1 MRYDRHGF
9 PIPAEFEPPVPDDQ
23 SDLSGPSR
31 LSTAGQPRAGRRQ
44 ARPGR
49 GKRIFLLAVL
59 LGLVVPA
66 IAGPAV
72 MPTVRQAVVQ
82 WSLER
87 AIMREGRG
95 AVGAAIGD
103 VTRAIDWAGRSLE
116 NDPQW
121 KSSLLCWRAML
132 KIENRDTGGGLAD
145 ADLAASVAPTAI
157 QPLRIR
163 ALANV
168 ILGDADAALAAAEAA
183 SRLAGPVDPEALN
196 HLAYIRALVGRD
208 LEVALADIETA
219 LAGDEGGSPERL
231 DTRGYILHLLG
242 RQQEAIDDLN
252 LAIEAAQEERRRL
265 VLLSGHVT
273 RGELDYRL
281 RSADQALAVMHH
293 HRGLACKALGL
304 LGQAEQD
311 LTVAEQK
318 GFDPSRGVF

>member
-9 PIPAEFEPPVPDDQ
+9 PIPAEFDLPAAADEIPAPP
-23 SDLSGPSR
+23 
-31 LSTAGQPRAGRRQ
+31 RRE
-44 ARPGR
+44 ARRPNRRPGA

-95 AVGAAIGD
+95 ALAAAIGD
-103 VTRAIDWAGRSLE
+103 VSRAIDWAGRPLDD
-116 NDPQW
+116 DPQW

-132 KIENRDTGGGLAD
+132 KIENRDASGGLAD
-145 ADLAASVAPTAI
+145 ANLAASVAPTAI

-168 ILGDADAALAAAEAA
+168 ILGNDDAALAAAEAA
-183 SRLAGPVDPEALN
+183 SQLAGGDDPEMLN
-196 HLAYIRALVGRD
+196 HRAYIRALVGRD
-208 LEVALADIETA
+208 LDAALTDIEAA
-219 LAGDEGGSPERL
+219 LGDGLEGSPEML

-242 RQQEAIDDLN
+242 RQQEALADLN
-252 LAIEAAQEERRRL
+252 LAIDAAQTERRRL
-265 VLLSGHVT
+265 QLLSGHIS

-281 RSADQALAVMHH
+281 RSADQGLAVMHH
-293 HRGLACKALGL
+293 HRGLACRALGL
-304 LGQAEQD
+304 EGQAEQD
-311 LTVAEQK
+311 MAVAEQK